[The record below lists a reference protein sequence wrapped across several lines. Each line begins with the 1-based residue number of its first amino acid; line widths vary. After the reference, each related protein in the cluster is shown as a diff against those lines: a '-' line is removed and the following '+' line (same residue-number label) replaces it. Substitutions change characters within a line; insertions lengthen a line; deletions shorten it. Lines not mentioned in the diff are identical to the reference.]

1 MSIHNHQ
8 LCLLDLSFKRKH
20 HVLFS
25 NIQHSINP
33 GEIIQIRGHNGSGKS
48 TLLRIL
54 AGFIEPHQGRV
65 TWNGVCIS
73 QNRDDYIENMI
84 YIGHLN
90 GIKPYLT
97 VYENLSLICALAG
110 YKSKKLNIIIKKV
123 GLDADIQARFLSAGQ
138 QRRLCL
144 ARVLI
149 TSSVIW
155 LLDEPHTALDDE
167 GQTLLNTLLIEHL
180 ANQGIAVIATHQ
192 ALALNYPIKTIF
204 LGNHHA
210 T

>member
-8 LCLLDLSFKRKH
+8 LCLLDLIFKRGQ
-20 HVLFS
+20 HVFFS
-25 NIQHSINP
+25 KLSHTISS

-54 AGFIEPHQGRV
+54 AGFIEPHEGRV

-73 QNRDDYIENMI
+73 QNRDDYLENMS

-90 GIKPYLT
+90 GIKPNLT
-97 VYENLSLICALAG
+97 VYENLSLICTLAG

-123 GLDADIQARFLSAGQ
+123 GLEADMQARFLSAGQ
-138 QRRLCL
+138 LRRLCL
-144 ARVLI
+144 ARLLI

-155 LLDEPHTALDDE
+155 LLDEPQTALDDE

-192 ALALNYPIKTIF
+192 ALTLNYPIKTIF